1 MAVADQDG
9 RIGIDFGVYGVPES
23 FLIDKVG
30 IIRYKQIGPFTEE
43 ALRDKLIP
51 LIKELTNEVSGHP
64 VFHPAMRAGVY
75 ANEATPLADDP
86 VVEQRLVVI
95 AEELRCL
102 VCQNE
107 SLAGSRADL
116 AMDLRREVR
125 ALIKSGK
132 SDAQIKEYLVSRYG
146 DFVLYRPPIK
156 PTTWLLWFGPLLLL
170 IGAFWVLVNII
181 RRSQNQKDTPTLDAA
196 QRAKAQALLQ
206 ETDSSK

>member
-1 MAVADQDG
+1 MK
-9 RIGIDFGVYGVPES
+9 
-23 FLIDKVG
+23 FLIALLLALQCTVG
-30 IIRYKQIGPFTEE
+30 
-43 ALRDKLIP
+43 
-51 LIKELTNEVSGHP
+51 VH
-64 VFHPAMRAGVY
+64 
-75 ANEATPLADDP
+75 ANEAVPLAEDP
-86 VVEQRLVVI
+86 VVEQRLIVI

-125 ALIKSGK
+125 TLIKDGK
-132 SDAQIKEYLVSRYG
+132 TDAEIKEFLVSRYG
-146 DFVLYRPPIK
+146 DFVLYRPPVK

-170 IGAFWVLVNII
+170 IGALWLLIKII
-181 RRSQNQKDTPTLDAA
+181 RGNQKQTNAPVLNAA

>member
-1 MAVADQDG
+1 MKIWLA
-9 RIGIDFGVYGVPES
+9 I
-23 FLIDKVG
+23 FL
-30 IIRYKQIGPFTEE
+30 
-43 ALRDKLIP
+43 ALQF
-51 LIKELTNEVSGHP
+51 SW
-64 VFHPAMRAGVY
+64 PAQ
-75 ANEATPLADDP
+75 ANEAAPLAEDP

-125 ALIKSGK
+125 EMIKSGK
-132 SDAQIKEYLVSRYG
+132 SDTEIKKFLVDRYG
-146 DFVLYRPPIK
+146 DFILYRPPVK
-156 PTTWLLWFGPLLLL
+156 PTTWLLWFGPLALLL
-170 IGAFWVLVNII
+170 LAGWVLFTII
-181 RRSQNQKDTPTLDAA
+181 RRNQRQTGAPVIDAQ

>member
-1 MAVADQDG
+1 MKIWLA
-9 RIGIDFGVYGVPES
+9 
-23 FLIDKVG
+23 
-30 IIRYKQIGPFTEE
+30 IILAFQFT
-43 ALRDKLIP
+43 L
-51 LIKELTNEVSGHP
+51 P
-64 VFHPAMRAGVY
+64 VQ
-75 ANEATPLADDP
+75 ANEAAPLAEDP

-125 ALIKSGK
+125 TLIKSGK
-132 SDAQIKEYLVSRYG
+132 SDTEIKKYLVDRYG
-146 DFVLYRPPIK
+146 DFILYNPPVK
-156 PTTWLLWFGPLLLL
+156 PTTWLLWFGPLALLL
-170 IGAFWVLVNII
+170 LAGWVLFNVI
-181 RRSQNQKDTPTLDAA
+181 RRSQRQTEPQVPDAQ